1 MNQTIHKNPLVD
13 AVKDATRPRAQ
24 EDLEATA
31 EPDGQFP
38 PPPDAPE
45 DEGHEG
51 ATEEQVGD
59 RTGPGVGYDQEEKSE
74 P

>member
-1 MNQTIHKNPLVD
+1 MSQPFHKNPLVD

-38 PPPDAPE
+38 PPAPPVDE
-45 DEGHEG
+45 EAHQGATDWVAESDEG
-51 ATEEQVGD
+51 VG
-59 RTGPGVGYDQEEKSE
+59 EI
-74 P
+74 

>member
-13 AVKDATRPRAQ
+13 AVKDATHPRAQ
-24 EDLEATA
+24 EDLDATA

-38 PPPDAPE
+38 RPSDAPE